1 MCRDI
6 MTPDPVTVDFKA
18 PLAQA
23 WSTMQ
28 RMQIK
33 ALPSLD
39 LLPLFSAQGHHHLP
53 VISEDKRLVGVLTQT
68 DLVRALGCLIRE

>member
-1 MCRDI
+1 
-6 MTPDPVTVDFKA
+6 
-18 PLAQA
+18 
-23 WSTMQ
+23 MQ

-33 ALPSLD
+33 ALPALD